1 MDIHTFGDLLEHYPY
16 RYLDS
21 TQVQNIKSINPNQE
35 YVQLKGTLINIFE
48 EGSGFKRR
56 LKATLTDQSGQL
68 ELVWFQGIP
77 WIKKNLVPNKA
88 YAVFG
93 KVTVFNGSFSIT
105 HPEIEPVESHTP
117 KDALTLQPVYPTTE
131 KLRSRGLSNR
141 AFARLLQALVEK
153 LSPADV
159 PEIIP
164 QNILQ
169 QYGLI
174 GRFDALVNIH
184 FPQSETHRQLAEQR
198 LKWEELFLTQMRI
211 ARLKI
216 HHHKQAGWI
225 FEKVG
230 EKFNAF
236 FAEHLPFELTNAQKR
251 VLREIRHDTQTGTQ
265 MNRLVQGDVGSG
277 KTMIALM
284 SMLLALDNGFQSCLM
299 APTEI
304 LAHQHVQSFRELLAP
319 LQIPV
324 ALLTGSVKG
333 KEKKQ
338 ILEGLAKGL
347 IPFVIGTHALVEDTV
362 RFHNLGIAIIDEQ
375 HRFGVTQRARLWQKN
390 QRPPHILVMTATPI
404 PRTLAMTVYGDLD
417 ISVIDELPPGRKP
430 VQTIHRSENYR
441 PKVMQFIREEIDK
454 GRQVY
459 IVYPLID
466 ESDKLAYE
474 SLNANYEQVKAWF
487 PEHKYNIGMV
497 HGRQSQDE
505 RERNMKRFINGE
517 AHILVATTV
526 IEVGVNVP
534 NATVMVV
541 ESAERF
547 GLSQLHQLRGR
558 VGRGADKSYC
568 VLLTGYELSQES
580 RRRMSIMVQTTDGF
594 VIAEEDLKLRGPG
607 DLYGTRQSG
616 ALHFKIADII
626 HDGAIM
632 EETKAAA
639 QALLSADPGMEK
651 AMHQPLR
658 VALQQTKNGLTHS
671 WNKIS

>member
-1 MDIHTFGDLLEHYPY
+1 LLEHYPY

-21 TQVQNIKSINPNQE
+21 AQVQNIKSIQPHQE
-35 YVQLKGTLINIFE
+35 YVQLKGILMQIFE

-56 LKATLTDQSGQL
+56 LKATLADQTGQM

-77 WIKKNLVPNKA
+77 WIKKNLIPNKA
-88 YAVFG
+88 YTVFG
-93 KVTVFNGSFSIT
+93 KLSVFNGVFSIT
-105 HPEIEPVESHTP
+105 HPEIEPVENQTL
-117 KDALTLQPVYPTTE
+117 KDVPPLQPVYSTTE
-131 KLRSRGLSNR
+131 KLRSKGLTNR
-141 AFARLLQALVEK
+141 AFAKLLQALMEK
-153 LSPADV
+153 LTPSDI
-159 PEIIP
+159 PEILP
-164 QNILQ
+164 PDMMQ

-184 FPQSETHRQLAEQR
+184 FPQSETHRQLAERR
-198 LKWEELFLTQMRI
+198 LKWEELLITQLRI
-211 ARLKI
+211 ARLRI
-216 HHHKQAGWI
+216 GHRKQAGWI

-230 EKFNAF
+230 EKFNSF
-236 FAEHLPFELTNAQKR
+236 FARHLPFELTGAQKR
-251 VLREIRHDTQTGTQ
+251 VLKEIRQDTQTGVQ
-265 MNRLVQGDVGSG
+265 MNRLIQGDVGSG
-277 KTMIALM
+277 KTMVALM
-284 SMLLALDNGFQSCLM
+284 SMLLALDNGFQACLM

-304 LAHQHVQSFRELLAP
+304 LAQQHAQSFRELLKP
-319 LQIPV
+319 LHIPV

-338 ILEGLAKGL
+338 ILEGLQKGL

-362 RFHNLGIAIIDEQ
+362 QFQNLGLAIIDEQ
-375 HRFGVTQRARLWQKN
+375 HRFGVTQRAKLWQKN

-417 ISVIDELPPGRKP
+417 VSVIDELPPGRKP

-441 PKVMQFIREEIDK
+441 PKVMQFIRQEIDK

-487 PEHKYNIGMV
+487 PDHKYNIGMV
-497 HGRQSQDE
+497 HGRQPQEE
-505 RERNMKRFINGE
+505 RERNMQRFVSGE

-568 VLLTGYELSQES
+568 ILLTGYELSQES

-594 VIAEEDLKLRGPG
+594 VIAEEDLKMRGPG

-616 ALHFKIADII
+616 ALNFKIADII
-626 HDGAIM
+626 QDVDLM
-632 EETKAAA
+632 EETKTAA
-639 QALLSADPGMEK
+639 QAILAADPGMEK

-658 VALQQTKNGLTHS
+658 VALQQTRSGLVHS
-671 WNKIS
+671 WSKIS